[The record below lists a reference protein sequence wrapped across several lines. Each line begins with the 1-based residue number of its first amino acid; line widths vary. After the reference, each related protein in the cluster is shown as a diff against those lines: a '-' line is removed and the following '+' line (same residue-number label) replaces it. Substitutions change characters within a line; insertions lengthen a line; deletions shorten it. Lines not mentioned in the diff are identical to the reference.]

1 MKFAIIGNGV
11 AGINAART
19 LARSK
24 PKATIDIYAEEPY
37 PYYPRPRLLHLLAG
51 EIQQEELY
59 LYPKEWY
66 EKRGIAVHLASK
78 VMRIDP
84 QRQQLALADGRQAT
98 YERLLL
104 AMGSS
109 PIRPPIKG
117 LDRAEAFTLRSLDD
131 ALALSERARETQRA
145 AVIGGGLL
153 GLEAARAL
161 RELGLQVTVVELLP
175 RLLPKQLD
183 EEGSPILEKWIG
195 ALGIEVLLGSAVQE
209 ISRKGSA
216 HHLTLK
222 DGGSL
227 EADLLLIC
235 AGATPNVQV
244 AEEAGIEVQR
254 GIVVDEYMRTSLP
267 NIYAAGDVA
276 QFEGRVY
283 GIIPVALEQS
293 RVASLN
299 MSGQESVRYQGTLP
313 ATTLKVT
320 RVDLTSIGVIEP
332 RGEGY
337 QELRKADEKKGVYKK
352 LVLKEGRVVGA
363 ILLGD
368 KKSAA
373 PVSRLIMS
381 EIEVSAYL
389 DRLLDEDFDLK
400 TLL

>member
-1 MKFAIIGNGV
+1 MKFGIIGNGV
-11 AGINAART
+11 AGLNAART
-19 LARSK
+19 LARSE
-24 PKATIDIYAEEPY
+24 PEATIDIYAEEPY
-37 PYYPRPRLLHLLAG
+37 LYYPRPRLLHLLAG

-66 EKRGIAVHLASK
+66 EKRDIAVHLASK

-84 QRQQLALADGRQAT
+84 QRQRLTLADGRQAT

-117 LDRAEAFTLRSLDD
+117 LDKAEAFTIRSLDD
-131 ALALSERARETQRA
+131 ALAIRKRTREAQRA

-153 GLEAARAL
+153 ALEAAKAL
-161 RELGLQVTVVELLP
+161 RGLGLQVTVVELLP

-183 EEGSPILEKWIG
+183 KEGSLILERSIE

-209 ISRKGSA
+209 VSRKGSA
-216 HHLTLK
+216 HQLSLK

-235 AGATPNVQV
+235 AGVTPNVQ
-244 AEEAGIEVQR
+244 AAKEAGIEVQR
-254 GIVVDEYMRTSLP
+254 GIVVDEHMRTSLP
-267 NIYAAGDVA
+267 NIYAAGDVV

-283 GIIPVALEQS
+283 GIIPAALEQS
-293 RVASLN
+293 RVAALN

-313 ATTLKVT
+313 ATILKVAT
-320 RVDLTSIGVIEP
+320 VDFTSVGVIEP

-337 QELRKADEKKGVYKK
+337 RELRKTDERRGLYKK
-352 LVLKEGRVVGA
+352 LLLKEGRIVGA

-368 KKSAA
+368 KKSVA
-373 PVSRLIMS
+373 PVSRLIKS
-381 EIEVSAYL
+381 GIDVSAYL